1 MKLKDKKAVVT
12 GGGSGYGAGIAAA
25 LVAAGAK
32 VWITGRDAAKI
43 ERTAAAIGATPI
55 VADVTR
61 GEDWDRVFAAVG
73 EVDVLV
79 NNAGAGVKIADVAEQ
94 SDAEI
99 AESVSVN
106 LTGAIMGCARAAK
119 LMKARGTGGAIVNIS
134 SVCARH
140 AWPGWGVYTAAKAG
154 LLKFSHALHTEL
166 RPHGVK
172 VTCVI
177 PSWGRTGFNRAAE
190 ISGASEDAALAKKC
204 IAPEELGAIVR
215 DILAQPDHL
224 TVPEVTVQP
233 MVQDICPM

>member
-1 MKLKDKKAVVT
+1 MNLKDKRAVVT

-43 ERTAAAIGATPI
+43 ERTAADIGATPI
-55 VADVTR
+55 AADVTR

-106 LTGAIMGCARAAK
+106 LTGAIMGAARAARV
-119 LMKARGTGGAIVNIS
+119 MRARGRGAIVNIS
-134 SVCARH
+134 SVCALH
-140 AWPGWGVYTAAKAG
+140 AWPGWSVYTAAKAG

-177 PSWGRTGFNRAAE
+177 PSWGRTDFNRAAD
-190 ISGASEDAALAKKC
+190 ISGAAEDAALAEKC
-204 IAPEELGAIVR
+204 IAPAELGAIVR
-215 DILAQPDHL
+215 GILEQPDHL

>member
-43 ERTAAAIGATPI
+43 ERTAADIGATPI
-55 VADVTR
+55 AADVTR

-79 NNAGAGVKIADVAEQ
+79 NNAGAGLRIDEVARQ
-94 SDAEI
+94 SDADI
-99 AESVSVN
+99 AAAISVN
-106 LTGAIMGCARAAK
+106 LTGAIMGAARAARV
-119 LMKARGTGGAIVNIS
+119 MRARGRGAIVNIS
-134 SVCARH
+134 SVCALH
-140 AWPGWGVYTAAKAG
+140 AWPGWSVYTAAKAG

-166 RPHGVK
+166 RPHDVK

-177 PSWGRTGFNRAAE
+177 PSWGRTAFNRAAD
-190 ISGASEDAALAKKC
+190 ISGAAEDAALAEKC